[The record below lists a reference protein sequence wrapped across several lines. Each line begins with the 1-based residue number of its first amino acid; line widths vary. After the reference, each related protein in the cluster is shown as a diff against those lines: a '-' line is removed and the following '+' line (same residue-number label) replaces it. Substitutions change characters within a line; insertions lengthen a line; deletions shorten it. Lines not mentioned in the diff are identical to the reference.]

1 MKFSYFLPRINTFFH
16 IIIRYNDFFVY
27 FCKRINKKADLNR
40 KCLKAIIQKRIN
52 NMQTSKYLLATER
65 DAEWG
70 LTISTVGREE
80 IVPGEEYPTKGHAD
94 GYYFDI
100 QKGRTLDEYQLLYQ
114 PEGEGVFRSAHLPE
128 TKIKAGD
135 IFLLFPDEWHT
146 YHPSSTK
153 GWKSYWI
160 GFKGKNIND
169 RVKAGFLSPEKPIY
183 HVGYSNEI
191 IALYEEAYKT
201 AQEEAAYSQQ
211 TLAGIVNHLIG
222 KMYSLER
229 NIILSKDSKHVDIIN
244 KARLRIRESLEDTL
258 TIQEI
263 AQELGISY
271 SSFRKL
277 FKEHTGFAPALYQQN
292 LKLQR
297 AKELLSTTDESI
309 KEIAYRLNFES
320 PDYFSAKF
328 KNQTGMKPSDF
339 RNTTR

>member
-1 MKFSYFLPRINTFFH
+1 M
-16 IIIRYNDFFVY
+16 DFFVY
-27 FCKRINKKADLNR
+27 FCRKISEKADLDI
-40 KCLKAIIQKRIN
+40 KTPLSDYTETKIS

-100 QKGRTLDEYQLLYQ
+100 KKGRTLDEYQLLYQ
-114 PEGEGVFRSAHLPE
+114 PEGEGVFSSAHLPE

-135 IFLLFPDEWHT
+135 IFLLFPGEWHS

-201 AQEEAAYSQQ
+201 AQEEAAFVQQ

-229 NIILSKDSKHVDIIN
+229 NIILGKDSKHVDIIN
-244 KARLRIRESLEDTL
+244 RARLRIRESLEDTL
-258 TIQEI
+258 TIQDL
-263 AQELGISY
+263 AQELGVSY

-277 FKEHTGFAPALYQQN
+277 FKEYTGFAPALYQQT

-297 AKELLSTTDESI
+297 AKELLSTTNESI